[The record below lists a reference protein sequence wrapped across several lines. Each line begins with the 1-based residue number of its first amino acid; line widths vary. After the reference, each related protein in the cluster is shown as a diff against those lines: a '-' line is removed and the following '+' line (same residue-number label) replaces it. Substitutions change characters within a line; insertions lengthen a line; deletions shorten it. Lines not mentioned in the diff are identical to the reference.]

1 MKQKAG
7 LAVMILLAVIMS
19 TTIRERM
26 PNPQDTFARPFE
38 YSGNTAPGFGELGDV
53 KAKLTDS
60 VDGNRT
66 TETFIEIQFGFTTSK
81 YQRPPYAT
89 LVDGKNRDINPLRP
103 PKCGSVQTGVPV
115 TCTVG
120 FEVARDATDNA
131 VLRVHPGYS
140 DSAAPVIVHP
150 LTLEGGTNG

>member
-1 MKQKAG
+1 
-7 LAVMILLAVIMS
+7 MILLAVIMS

-89 LVDGKNRDINPLRP
+89 LVDGK
-103 PKCGSVQTGVPV
+103 T
-115 TCTVG
+115 
-120 FEVARDATDNA
+120 ATSTRCALPSA
-131 VLRVHPGYS
+131 VLCKPEFQSR
-140 DSAAPVIVHP
+140 AQ
-150 LTLEGGTNG
+150 

>member
-81 YQRPPYAT
+81 YQRPPYGSSM
-89 LVDGKNRDINPLRP
+89 GKPRHQP
-103 PKCGSVQTGVPV
+103 
-115 TCTVG
+115 
-120 FEVARDATDNA
+120 
-131 VLRVHPGYS
+131 
-140 DSAAPVIVHP
+140 AAPSQVRFCANRSSSHVHSR
-150 LTLEGGTNG
+150 L